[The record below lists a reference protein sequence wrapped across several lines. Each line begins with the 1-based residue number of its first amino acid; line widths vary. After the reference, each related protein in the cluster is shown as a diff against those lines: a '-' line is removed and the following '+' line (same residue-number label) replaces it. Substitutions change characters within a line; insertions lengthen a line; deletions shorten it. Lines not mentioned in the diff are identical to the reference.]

1 MERRV
6 ACAATKTDQ
15 EVRMAK
21 TVIATRSAPEA
32 IGPYSQAISTGS
44 LVFCSGQVPFDPDTM
59 ELVSGSISE
68 ETTRCMRNLEAVL
81 TEAGSGLDRIVKTTI
96 YVTDM
101 DDFAEV
107 NEAYGSFFPSDPPAR
122 ATVGVAALPKGARVE
137 IECVALA

>member
-1 MERRV
+1 M
-6 ACAATKTDQ
+6 T
-15 EVRMAK
+15 K

-44 LVFCSGQVPFDPDTM
+44 LIFCSGQVPFDPSTM
-59 ELVSGSISE
+59 DLVSGSIAE
-68 ETTRCMRNLEAVL
+68 ETARCMRNLEAVL
-81 TEAGSGLDRIVKTTI
+81 VEAGSGVDRIVKTTI

-101 DDFAEV
+101 NDFAEV
-107 NEAYGSFFPSDPPAR
+107 NDAYGSFFTSDPPAR